1 MCDAPSAGGGR
12 EGTGGGGGAEE
23 EQAARRCGVTRLAV
37 VVVLVGLTDLSF
49 ALDSIGAV
57 LALSHAPL
65 LFVSSQAASMFLLR
79 PLYFALAATMT
90 SVIP

>member
-1 MCDAPSAGGGR
+1 MPLVWSDATFGAYYVCDAPSAGGGR
-12 EGTGGGGGAEE
+12 GSTGGGGGAEE
-23 EQAARRCGVTRLAV
+23 ERAARRCGVTRMAV

-65 LFVSSQAASMFLLR
+65 LFVSSQAASL
-79 PLYFALAATMT
+79 T
-90 SVIP
+90 